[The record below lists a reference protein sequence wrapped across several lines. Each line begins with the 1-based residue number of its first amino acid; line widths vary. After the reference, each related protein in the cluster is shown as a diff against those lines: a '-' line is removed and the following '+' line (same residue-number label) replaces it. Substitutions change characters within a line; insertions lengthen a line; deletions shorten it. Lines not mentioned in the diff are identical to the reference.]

1 MNDLE
6 KYILE
11 NTGHQTCKWSHYAG
25 IYDRHLAKFRGTAVT
40 LVEFGVSHGGSLQI
54 WKRYLGPKAR
64 IIGVDINP
72 ECKKLEEE
80 QITILIGDQGDKKF
94 LESILKTA
102 PAIDILIDDGGHR
115 MKQQVNTFEVLFPH
129 ITANGVYSCED
140 LNTSYWHR
148 YGGGY
153 KKKGSFIEYS
163 KNFIDYLNAWHSEQP
178 RRLNVSAF
186 TKTVDSLHYYDGL
199 LVIEKRPREMPYA
212 VETGQPT
219 TNFYLKKTLGERL
232 ERLWLRPIGYKE
244 APTSLAPNRK
254 VK

>member
-11 NTGHQTCKWSHYAG
+11 NTGNQTCKWSHYAE
-25 IYDRHLAKFRGTAVT
+25 IYDRHLSKFRGKAVN

-54 WKRYLGPKAR
+54 WKRYFGPKAT

-72 ECKKLEEE
+72 ECKKLEEDR
-80 QITILIGDQGDKKF
+80 IKILIGDQGDRKF
-94 LESILKTA
+94 LKSILDDM
-102 PAIDILIDDGGHR
+102 PEIDILIDDGGHR

-129 ITANGVYSCED
+129 IRPDGVYACED

-163 KNFIDYLNAWHSEQP
+163 KNFIDRLNAWHSEQP
-178 RRLNVSAF
+178 HRLNVSEF
-186 TKTVDSLHYYDGL
+186 TKTAGSLHYYDAL
-199 LVIEKRPREMPYA
+199 LIIEKRLREMPYS
-212 VETGQPT
+212 VETGNPS
-219 TNFYLKKTLGERL
+219 TNFYLKKTLAERV

-244 APTSLAPNRK
+244 APTSIAPNRK
-254 VK
+254 GK